1 MNDTVNLASG
11 YPLLNLVWTI
21 AVIFLW
27 VLWFL
32 LLFHVIGD
40 IFRDHEL
47 NGGGKAAWLFLVII
61 LPFLGVFIYLIAR
74 GSGMH
79 ERDVRRAKR
88 SQEFQTYSSAV
99 AGTTSKTDELARL
112 AELKKQGDLTDE
124 EYTRAKASLL
134 E

>member
-1 MNDTVNLASG
+1 
-11 YPLLNLVWTI
+11 
-21 AVIFLW
+21 
-27 VLWFL
+27 
-32 LLFHVIGD
+32 
-40 IFRDHEL
+40 
-47 NGGGKAAWLFLVII
+47 
-61 LPFLGVFIYLIAR
+61 
-74 GSGMH
+74 MH